1 MSRRGL
7 RTGIITTYLHTW
19 LLQTDGLG
27 HLKISPAIR
36 HDTLGTPTT
45 ASVTEVREG
54 ASAAYMHDHKT
65 RSVAGSSM
73 PASRQ
78 NKVHRSPHDSL
89 QACGGSKS

>member
-27 HLKISPAIR
+27 NLKISPAIR

-54 ASAAYMHDHKT
+54 ASAAYMHDYKKKQKCCRLFDADNIRCTDHLMIAC
-65 RSVAGSSM
+65 RRVA
-73 PASRQ
+73 A
-78 NKVHRSPHDSL
+78 
-89 QACGGSKS
+89 

>member
-1 MSRRGL
+1 MARRGL

-45 ASVTEVREG
+45 ASVTEVKQVT
-54 ASAAYMHDHKT
+54 SVAYMHENQRT
-65 RSVAGSSM
+65 QVLQTLQGLRPCM
-73 PASRQ
+73 PASR
-78 NKVHRSPHDSL
+78 L
-89 QACGGSKS
+89 IE

>member
-1 MSRRGL
+1 MARRGL

-45 ASVTEVREG
+45 ASVTEVKQVT
-54 ASAAYMHDHKT
+54 SVAYMHET
-65 RSVAGSSM
+65 QRTQVLQTSQGLRPCM
-73 PASRQ
+73 PASR
-78 NKVHRSPHDSL
+78 L
-89 QACGGSKS
+89 IE